1 MKNKSRANAL
11 LIELLIVIIFF
22 MFVSVTLVEVFSAS
36 RTKSISSQ
44 SISRAMLD
52 AQKIAE
58 GLYGAEQTE
67 DALQEM
73 GFSLDGEE
81 WILNRDGYV
90 LSVSELEDEHTGGVL
105 RTLTVTAKEKDRVL
119 VTLPSVRYIPKE
131 VAP

>member
-1 MKNKSRANAL
+1 MKNRSRANAL

-44 SISRAMLD
+44 YISRAILD
-52 AQKIAE
+52 AQNVAE
-58 GLYGAEQTE
+58 VLYGAEQTE
-67 DALQEM
+67 DALQEL
-73 GFSLDGEE
+73 GFSPDGEE
-81 WILNRDGYV
+81 WTLNRDGYV
-90 LSVSELEDEHTGGVL
+90 LSVSELAEEQAGGVL

-119 VTLPSVRYIPKE
+119 LTLPSVRYLQKE

>member
-44 SISRAMLD
+44 SISRAILD
-52 AQKIAE
+52 AQNIAE

-119 VTLPSVRYIPKE
+119 VTLPSVRYIQKE